1 LQNESLYYY
10 ILEMNL
16 LEEQKERPTTIA
28 EALPV
33 ESSFMDGK
41 MWVIV
46 GLVLIL
52 FFSYLGINLLHIFG
66 NILQNT
72 VNYVSPLFV
81 NFLNSVG
88 YSSGTIINKTADVV
102 SDTAKVGIDIAE
114 GAVQNVG
121 NLLLKSSSKSNEPK
135 PDAGEDTIQKSL
147 GSSKTKWCLVGE
159 YQNKRGCIDIG
170 ESDKCISGQVFPNE
184 QICLNPNLYARSQ

>member
-1 LQNESLYYY
+1 
-10 ILEMNL
+10 MNL
-16 LEEQKERPTTIA
+16 LEEQKTELQKSTATIPTTT
-28 EALPV
+28 
-33 ESSFMDGK
+33 ESSFIDGK
-41 MWVIV
+41 MLIII

-66 NILQNT
+66 NIVQNT
-72 VNYVSPLFV
+72 VNYVSPVFV

-121 NLLLKSSSKSNEPK
+121 NLLLKSSSKTTNDPK
-135 PDAGEDTIQKSL
+135 PDVGEDTIQKSL
-147 GSSKTKWCLVGE
+147 GSGKTKWCLVGE
-159 YQNKRGCIDIG
+159 YQNKRGCIDIA

-184 QICLNPNLYARSQ
+184 QICLNPNLYSKQ